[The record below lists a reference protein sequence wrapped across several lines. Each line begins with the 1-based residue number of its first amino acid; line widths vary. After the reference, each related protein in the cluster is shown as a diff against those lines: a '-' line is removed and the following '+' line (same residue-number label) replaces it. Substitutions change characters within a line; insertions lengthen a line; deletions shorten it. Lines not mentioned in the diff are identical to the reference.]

1 MIDTIIGNGEVKNM
15 LRLLPSVLSADF
27 ANLGRD
33 LDCIKKAGVTQ
44 VHVDVM
50 DGSFVPSMSLGFP
63 VIRSMRKVSDLFFDV
78 HLMVEEPGRYLEETK
93 AAGADRIGVHVEA
106 CKHLHRTLQQIRAL
120 DCEVCVV
127 LNPATPLTALEYVLE
142 DVDVV
147 LLMTVNPGFGGQSY
161 IPAMTEKIRRLR
173 RMIDERGLDVKIE
186 LDGGVKLSNA
196 KELIE
201 AGADYLVAGSSV
213 FNGEP
218 EKAIAGF
225 KEIFAGFEA

>member
-1 MIDTIIGNGEVKNM
+1 M
-15 LRLLPSVLSADF
+15 LKLLPSVLSADF
-27 ANLGRD
+27 ANLERD
-33 LDCIKKAGVTQ
+33 LACIKEAGITQ

-50 DGSFVPSMSLGFP
+50 DGNFVPSISLGFP

-93 AAGADRIGVHVEA
+93 AAGADRIGVHAEA
-106 CKHLHRTLQQIRAL
+106 CRHLHRTLQQIRAL
-120 DCEVCVV
+120 GCETCVV
-127 LNPATPLTALEYVLE
+127 LNPATPLTALDYVLE

-147 LLMTVNPGFGGQSY
+147 LLMTVNPGFGGQAY
-161 IPAMTEKIRRLR
+161 IPAMTEKIRQLR

-186 LDGGVKLSNA
+186 IDGGVKLSNA
-196 KELIE
+196 RELIE
-201 AGADYLVAGSSV
+201 AGAEYLVAGSSV

-225 KEIFAGFEA
+225 KDIFAGFEA

>member
-1 MIDTIIGNGEVKNM
+1 M

-161 IPAMTEKIRRLR
+161 IPAMTEKIRQLR

>member
-1 MIDTIIGNGEVKNM
+1 M
-15 LRLLPSVLSADF
+15 LKLLPSVLSADF
-27 ANLGRD
+27 ANLERD
-33 LDCIKKAGVTQ
+33 LACIKEAGITQ

-50 DGSFVPSMSLGFP
+50 DGNFVPSISLGFP
-63 VIRSMRKVSDLFFDV
+63 VICSMRKVSDLFFDV

-93 AAGADRIGVHVEA
+93 AAGADRIGVHAEA
-106 CKHLHRTLQQIRAL
+106 CRHLHRTLQQIRAL
-120 DCEVCVV
+120 GCETCVV
-127 LNPATPLTALEYVLE
+127 LNPATPLTALDYVLE

-147 LLMTVNPGFGGQSY
+147 LLMTVNPGFGGQAY
-161 IPAMTEKIRRLR
+161 IPAMTEKIRQLC

-186 LDGGVKLSNA
+186 IDGGVKLSNA

-201 AGADYLVAGSSV
+201 AGAEYLVAGSSV

-225 KEIFAGFEA
+225 MDIFAGFEA

>member
-1 MIDTIIGNGEVKNM
+1 M

-50 DGSFVPSMSLGFP
+50 DGSFVPSISLGFP

-161 IPAMTEKIRRLR
+161 IPAMTEKIRQLR

-196 KELIE
+196 KKLIE

>member
-1 MIDTIIGNGEVKNM
+1 M
-15 LRLLPSVLSADF
+15 LKLLPSVLSADF
-27 ANLGRD
+27 ANLERD
-33 LDCIKKAGVTQ
+33 LACIKEAGVTQ

-50 DGSFVPSMSLGFP
+50 DGNFVPSISLGFP

-93 AAGADRIGVHVEA
+93 AAGADRIGVHAEA
-106 CKHLHRTLQQIRAL
+106 CRHLHRTLQQIRAL
-120 DCEVCVV
+120 GCETCVV
-127 LNPATPLTALEYVLE
+127 LNPATPLTALDYVLE

-147 LLMTVNPGFGGQSY
+147 LLMTVNPGFGGQAY
-161 IPAMTEKIRRLR
+161 IPAMTEKIRQLR

-186 LDGGVKLSNA
+186 IDGGVKLSNA

-201 AGADYLVAGSSV
+201 AGAEYLVAGSSV

-225 KEIFAGFEA
+225 KDIFAGFEA

>member
-1 MIDTIIGNGEVKNM
+1 M
-15 LRLLPSVLSADF
+15 LKLLPSVLSADF
-27 ANLGRD
+27 ANLERD
-33 LDCIKKAGVTQ
+33 LACIKEAGVTQ

-50 DGSFVPSMSLGFP
+50 DGNFVPSISLGFP

-78 HLMVEEPGRYLEETK
+78 HLMVEEPGRYLEETR
-93 AAGADRIGVHVEA
+93 AAGADRIGVHAEA
-106 CKHLHRTLQQIRAL
+106 CCHLHRTLQQIKAL
-120 DCEVCVV
+120 GCETCVV
-127 LNPATPLTALEYVLE
+127 LNPATPLTALDYVLE

-147 LLMTVNPGFGGQSY
+147 LLMTVNPGFGGQAY
-161 IPAMTEKIRRLR
+161 IPAMTEKIRQLR

-186 LDGGVKLSNA
+186 IDGGVKLSNA

-201 AGADYLVAGSSV
+201 AGAEYLVAGSSV

-225 KEIFAGFEA
+225 KDIFAGFEV

>member
-1 MIDTIIGNGEVKNM
+1 M
-15 LRLLPSVLSADF
+15 LKLLPSVLSADF
-27 ANLGRD
+27 ANLERD
-33 LDCIKKAGVTQ
+33 LACIKEAGVTQ

-50 DGSFVPSMSLGFP
+50 DGNFVPSISLGFP

-93 AAGADRIGVHVEA
+93 AAGADRIGVHAEA
-106 CKHLHRTLQQIRAL
+106 CRHLHRTLQQIRAL
-120 DCEVCVV
+120 GCETCVV
-127 LNPATPLTALEYVLE
+127 LNPATPLTALDYVLE

-147 LLMTVNPGFGGQSY
+147 LLMTVNPGFGGQAY
-161 IPAMTEKIRRLR
+161 IPAMTEKIRHLR

-186 LDGGVKLSNA
+186 IDGGVKLSNV

-201 AGADYLVAGSSV
+201 AGAEYLVAGSSV

-225 KEIFAGFEA
+225 KDIFAGFEA

>member
-1 MIDTIIGNGEVKNM
+1 MIETIIGNGEVKNM

-161 IPAMTEKIRRLR
+161 IPAMTEKIRQLR

>member
-1 MIDTIIGNGEVKNM
+1 M
-15 LRLLPSVLSADF
+15 LKLLPSVLSADF
-27 ANLGRD
+27 ANLERD
-33 LDCIKKAGVTQ
+33 LACIEESGITQ
-44 VHVDVM
+44 VHIDVM
-50 DGSFVPSMSLGFP
+50 DGNFVPSISLGFP
-63 VIRSMRKVSDLFFDV
+63 VIRSMRNVSDLFFDV

-93 AAGADRIGVHVEA
+93 SSGADRIGVHVEA
-106 CKHLHRTLQQIRAL
+106 CRHLHRTLQQIRAL
-120 DCEVCVV
+120 GCEACVV
-127 LNPATPLTALEYVLE
+127 LNPATPLSALEYVLE

-161 IPAMTEKIRRLR
+161 IPAMTEKIRQLR
-173 RMIDERGLDVKIE
+173 RMINERGLDVKIE

-225 KEIFAGFEA
+225 KEIFAGFEV